1 MKLQKL
7 ILPVAL
13 VLFSTAC
20 ALPSIGDISGPTVEA
35 PIPVSGS
42 VLLEDDFSNPASGF
56 ERFSTTEAAGDY
68 DNGVYRFLI
77 NGAPLHYFS
86 RLNKRFT
93 DTRIEVDAAKL
104 DGPDSNLAGI
114 ICRFNNVNGIPS
126 FYFMAI
132 SSDGYY
138 AIGLSNDKG
147 TVLLGQ
153 DQMGNSPNINTGVS
167 INHLRADCVGSMLTF
182 YVNGFP
188 IAQATDTTL
197 ASGEVGL
204 LAGAV
209 DAGGVDIIFDRFI
222 VIQP

>member
-7 ILPVAL
+7 ILPAAIL
-13 VLFSTAC
+13 IFAAAC
-20 ALPSIGDISGPTVEA
+20 ALPNIGEVSGPTVE
-35 PIPVSGS
+35 PPLPVSGT
-42 VLLEDDFSNPASGF
+42 VLFEDDFSNPNSGF

-86 RLNKRFT
+86 RLNQRFT
-93 DTRIEVDAAKL
+93 DTRVEVDTAKL

-114 ICRFNNVNGIPS
+114 VCRYNNVEGIPS

-138 AIGLSNDKG
+138 AIGLSNDRG

-153 DQMGNSPNINTGVS
+153 DQMGTSPNINTGVS
-167 INHLRADCVGSMLTF
+167 INHLRADCVGSILTF

-188 IAQATDTTL
+188 IAQAMDSTL

-209 DAGGVDIIFDRFI
+209 DEGGVDIIFDQFI

>member
-1 MKLQKL
+1 MKIQKL
-7 ILPVAL
+7 ILPAFILLLSV
-13 VLFSTAC
+13 AC
-20 ALPSIGDISGPTVEA
+20 ALPSLDGISGPTVE
-35 PIPVSGS
+35 PPLPVSGS
-42 VLLEDDFSNPASGF
+42 VLFEDDFSNPASGF
-56 ERFSTTEAAGDY
+56 KRFSTVEAAGDY

-86 RLNKRFT
+86 TLERRFT
-93 DTRIEVDAAKL
+93 DTRVEVDTAKL

-114 ICRFNNVNGIPS
+114 VCRYNNVGGVPS

-138 AIGLSNDKG
+138 AIGLSNDQG

-153 DQMGNSPNINTGVS
+153 DQMANSPNINTGVS
-167 INHLRADCVGSMLTF
+167 INHLRADCVGNTLTF

>member
-1 MKLQKL
+1 MKIQKL
-7 ILPVAL
+7 FLSAAMFL
-13 VLFSTAC
+13 LATAC
-20 ALPSIGDISGPTVEA
+20 ALPSLGGISGPTVEP
-35 PIPVSGS
+35 PIPAAGS
-42 VLLEDDFSNPASGF
+42 VLFEDDFSNPSSGF
-56 ERFSTTEAAGDY
+56 RRFSTTEAAGDY

-86 RLNKRFT
+86 TLDARYT
-93 DTRIEVDAAKL
+93 DTRIEVDTAKL

-114 ICRFNNVNGIPS
+114 VCRYNNVEGIPS

-167 INHLRADCVGSMLTF
+167 INHLRADCVGNSLTF

-188 IAQATDTTL
+188 IAQASDSTL
-197 ASGEVGL
+197 ASGQVGL